1 MARSRTTA
9 IEHEQIDNITVTP
22 IAPRTVGASIEP
34 NIGAKKGKKASG
46 CPVSGLIVKGTAD
59 ANPFTSA
66 GLT

>member
-1 MARSRTTA
+1 VLR
-9 IEHEQIDNITVTP
+9 
-22 IAPRTVGASIEP
+22 
-34 NIGAKKGKKASG
+34 KGKKASG